1 MRPQHLSGAKR
12 TIREDGSELWTL
24 AASDRALAE
33 ELVSLQD
40 GKHLGGFTSLREA
53 SGEVVLERAPA
64 RETVGAC
71 AARRPWRDAVA
82 LVESFARALAEQ
94 ERRMARETTL
104 ALADLVIAPVPHLR
118 ADALVG
124 TLLSSP
130 PEHTPHAGVR
140 VLPPEQGAGA
150 SWDASARRYVLGLA
164 LYRLLSGGMP
174 FEGAGLRRDL
184 DERTTR
190 GAPPF
195 AGAIARALKPG
206 VQSLVLRMLAPRAAD
221 RPRSADEIA
230 RECAALLEDTATSKT
245 PRASVPRGLRD
256 DTKGLGDDHHVPAS
270 ARKAKERPRSR
281 TKERVFAAA
290 LVTVGA
296 LVAAGGALGRP
307 SRHDDERVVIAPTV
321 LRGTLARDCASCHP
335 REVSEWKRSVMAHAS
350 KSPLFGALESVVEE
364 QIGKSSR
371 CPLGAGVLRQ
381 STADACFDDRSG
393 VRLTGAGGEG
403 WCINCHAPAENL
415 ARSAP
420 GWTALGSASSRA
432 PLRDA
437 LAPASLEGIS
447 CAVCHQTIA
456 PVGPHGSTSG
466 YEGNATWTSPVTGAE
481 FLSRPEDRE
490 GIFGVSNSGYA
501 LDARSFRLAGPTSRP
516 VVHGTPSGA
525 TNAYLRSSEFC
536 GACHDVRLFGTDVL
550 GAEQRGE
557 HFKRLRNA
565 YSEWRAWSATERSAG
580 REPATC
586 QGCHMS
592 QYPGV
597 CEPSVQPGGDP
608 DCPAGT
614 RFGARAPRV
623 DEKSVSHYFTS
634 VEVPLTP
641 GYPDSFATDAT
652 LDAFGVP
659 VGLRQRRDV
668 LLRHTFTMAIDNPTR
683 TGVSVRVPVRIENVG
698 AGHRVPAGFSQER
711 EIWLELDVRD
721 ARGDIVYRVGHV
733 ESPTDDLADKR
744 FLRVTTSDDLRDR
757 LGRPLGLFG
766 ADVVDGPDVGQW
778 SPPPSL
784 GGAAF
789 EGKGLVN
796 FQNGFL
802 RCVRCIG
809 LIDAEG
815 RCQPGDGQGRTR
827 ADRFADGAYDID
839 TGECRSN
846 LSGANALF
854 ETYFPVGSL
863 DADRGLA
870 RAPDAIVDTRSA
882 PPGVPIVYTYALDIG
897 ARPGPLHVRAT
908 LHFRAFP
915 PFLLRAFVD
924 YEERMAALGLRP
936 GGPQMTRAM
945 VARLEVLDIA
955 SSDVEIP

>member
-1 MRPQHLSGAKR
+1 
-12 TIREDGSELWTL
+12 
-24 AASDRALAE
+24 
-33 ELVSLQD
+33 
-40 GKHLGGFTSLREA
+40 
-53 SGEVVLERAPA
+53 
-64 RETVGAC
+64 
-71 AARRPWRDAVA
+71 
-82 LVESFARALAEQ
+82 
-94 ERRMARETTL
+94 
-104 ALADLVIAPVPHLR
+104 
-118 ADALVG
+118 
-124 TLLSSP
+124 
-130 PEHTPHAGVR
+130 
-140 VLPPEQGAGA
+140 
-150 SWDASARRYVLGLA
+150 
-164 LYRLLSGGMP
+164 
-174 FEGAGLRRDL
+174 
-184 DERTTR
+184 
-190 GAPPF
+190 
-195 AGAIARALKPG
+195 
-206 VQSLVLRMLAPRAAD
+206 
-221 RPRSADEIA
+221 
-230 RECAALLEDTATSKT
+230 
-245 PRASVPRGLRD
+245 
-256 DTKGLGDDHHVPAS
+256 
-270 ARKAKERPRSR
+270 
-281 TKERVFAAA
+281 
-290 LVTVGA
+290 
-296 LVAAGGALGRP
+296 
-307 SRHDDERVVIAPTV
+307 
-321 LRGTLARDCASCHP
+321 
-335 REVSEWKRSVMAHAS
+335 
-350 KSPLFGALESVVEE
+350 
-364 QIGKSSR
+364 
-371 CPLGAGVLRQ
+371 
-381 STADACFDDRSG
+381 
-393 VRLTGAGGEG
+393 
-403 WCINCHAPAENL
+403 
-415 ARSAP
+415 
-420 GWTALGSASSRA
+420 
-432 PLRDA
+432 
-437 LAPASLEGIS
+437 
-447 CAVCHQTIA
+447 
-456 PVGPHGSTSG
+456 
-466 YEGNATWTSPVTGAE
+466 
-481 FLSRPEDRE
+481 
-490 GIFGVSNSGYA
+490 
-501 LDARSFRLAGPTSRP
+501 
-516 VVHGTPSGA
+516 
-525 TNAYLRSSEFC
+525 
-536 GACHDVRLFGTDVL
+536 VRLFGTDVL

-597 CEPSVQPGGDP
+597 CEPSVQPGGDA
-608 DCPAGT
+608 DCPAGM
-614 RFGARAPRV
+614 RFAPRSPRV

-659 VGLRQRRDV
+659 IGLRQRRDV
-668 LLRHTFTMAIDNPTR
+668 MLRHTFTMAIDNPTR
-683 TGVSVRVPVRIENVG
+683 DGPSVRVPVRIENVG

-784 GGAAF
+784 GGASF

-809 LIDAEG
+809 LVDAEG

-846 LSGANALF
+846 LSGPSALF

-897 ARPGPLHVRAT
+897 ARPGPLHVHAT

-915 PFLLRAFVD
+915 PFLLRAFAD

-936 GGPQMTRAM
+936 GGPQMTRDM

-955 SSDVEIP
+955 TTDVEIP